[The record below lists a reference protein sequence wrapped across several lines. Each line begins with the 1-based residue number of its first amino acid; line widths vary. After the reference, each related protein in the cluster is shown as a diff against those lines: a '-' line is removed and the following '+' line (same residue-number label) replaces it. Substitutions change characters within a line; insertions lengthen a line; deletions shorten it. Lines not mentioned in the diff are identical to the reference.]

1 MEQPGLTESATL
13 PDLDVTVVLRPG
25 RLSDLYRAMSL
36 VPVPDETI
44 QDDDH
49 RLTPCGVAYQSAV
62 DDMQVLCQIASMGGQ
77 PVPDL
82 VELADDLSPDDMA
95 ELRQAAGQLKKKK
108 RLSKSNSTPGELQSA
123 A

>member
-25 RLSDLYRAMSL
+25 RLSDMYRAMSL
-36 VPVPDETI
+36 VPVPDEPI
-44 QDDDH
+44 QDGDH
-49 RLTPCGVAYQSAV
+49 RLTPHGVAYQSAV
-62 DDMQVLCQIASMGGQ
+62 DDMQVLCQIALMGGQ

-108 RLSKSNSTPGELQSA
+108 RLSKSNSTHGELLSA

>member
-44 QDDDH
+44 QTDDQ
-49 RLTPCGVAYQSAV
+49 RLTSHGVAYQSAV
-62 DDMQVLCQIASMGGQ
+62 DDMQVICQIASVNGQ
-77 PVPDL
+77 PVTDL
-82 VELADDLSPDDMA
+82 VALADDLSPDDMA

-108 RLSKSNSTPGELQSA
+108 RLSKSNSTPGELLSA